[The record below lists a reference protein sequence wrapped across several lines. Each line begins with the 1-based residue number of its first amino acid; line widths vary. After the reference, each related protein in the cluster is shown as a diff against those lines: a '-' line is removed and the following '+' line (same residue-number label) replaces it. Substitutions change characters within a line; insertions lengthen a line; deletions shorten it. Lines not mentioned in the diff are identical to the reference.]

1 MCLICYDDLFDMTFI
16 WYVSCLLCSIYVML
30 VDCYAVFFVTSIICY
45 TDYFVMIIFCYA
57 VCLLCL
63 LMYFLVCAFLVML
76 RNTLICTSK
85 FICYPA
91 SWRVF
96 WYAGSI
102 YGMIVSHAVSILYS
116 SVQFV
121 LYERNLQMHKLSKHK
136 LMGNFDGVLLQIYT
150 ENTHQIEHTHI

>member
-1 MCLICYDDLFDMTFI
+1 MLIILIRWLVWYGTFMLCHLFVMLCVCYAL
-16 WYVSCLLCSIYVML
+16 CLLCSIFAMIYIWYVS
-30 VDCYAVFFVTSIICY
+30 Y
-45 TDYFVMIIFCYA
+45 
-57 VCLLCL
+57 LLRL

-85 FICYPA
+85 FICYPT

-150 ENTHQIEHTHI
+150 ENAQQIEHTHI